1 MSDTDIYLT
10 LFILQASN

>member
-1 MSDTDIYLT
+1 MSDTDVYLT